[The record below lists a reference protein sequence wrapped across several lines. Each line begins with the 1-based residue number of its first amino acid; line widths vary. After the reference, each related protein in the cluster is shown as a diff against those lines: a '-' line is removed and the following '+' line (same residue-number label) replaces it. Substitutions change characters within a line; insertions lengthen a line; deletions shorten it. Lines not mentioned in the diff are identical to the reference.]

1 MGLLATQVLEQ
12 SLDASA
18 LGLLELV
25 SVSVEGHI
33 GLHDFGRMA

>member
-1 MGLLATQVLEQ
+1 MGLLVTQVLEQ

-18 LGLLELV
+18 LGVLELV
-25 SVSVEGHI
+25 SVSVEGYL